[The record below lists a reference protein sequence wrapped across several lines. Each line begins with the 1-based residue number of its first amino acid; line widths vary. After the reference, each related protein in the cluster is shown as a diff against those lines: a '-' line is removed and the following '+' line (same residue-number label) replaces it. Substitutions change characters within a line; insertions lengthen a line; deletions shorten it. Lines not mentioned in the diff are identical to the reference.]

1 MTDDEIIQFRVLFL
15 VCFFQFSVVQNV
27 HQDLEVSD
35 DSEVVPQIVLF

>member
-1 MTDDEIIQFRVLFL
+1 MTDDKIIQFRSLFWG
-15 VCFFQFSVVQNV
+15 VFINSVVVQNV